1 MVEPDN
7 GSPEQPQTKKSVCA
21 FTVAMLPDGLGLH
34 ITPISPEGGY
44 TERLPTL
51 SDMRAM
57 AHELDQELQVHMHLG
72 VLSKMQEAQRS
83 KGLIERVQRRF
94 GR

>member
-21 FTVAMLPDGLGLH
+21 FTVVMLPDGRGLQVN
-34 ITPISPEGGY
+34 PISPESGY
-44 TERLPTL
+44 TERIPTL

-72 VLSKMQEAQRS
+72 VLSKMQEAQRE
-83 KGLIERVQRRF
+83 KGLIQRVRRRF